1 MRLSELG
8 PRVMNT
14 QNITWTQSRVS
25 REIRWASLTQKG
37 AVIWMT
43 GLSGAG
49 KSTLAVA
56 VEDWLHQHGRHCFV
70 LDGDNLRHGLCADLG
85 FTDAGRSEN
94 IRRAGEAAKLIAESG
109 IIAICSLISPFSSE
123 RDRLRQSCAAQGI
136 PFAEVFINTPL
147 EVCEQRDAKGLYK
160 RARLGEIKMF
170 TGIDSPYEAPERPE
184 LVIYTDK
191 MPIEQCVSLI
201 GSHVHELTAL

>member
-1 MRLSELG
+1 VLGSQLLQSLSRIG
-8 PRVMNT
+8 CIGMAD
-14 QNITWTQSRVS
+14 IVS
-25 REIRWASLTQKG
+25 FWMVTTSGTVFVRIWASLMQ
-37 AVIWMT
+37 
-43 GLSGAG
+43 
-49 KSTLAVA
+49 
-56 VEDWLHQHGRHCFV
+56 
-70 LDGDNLRHGLCADLG
+70 
-85 FTDAGRSEN
+85 AGRKTSAEL
-94 IRRAGEAAKLIAESG
+94 GEAAKLIAESG

-123 RDRLRQSCAAQGI
+123 RDRLRQSCAAHGI

>member
-1 MRLSELG
+1 MK
-8 PRVMNT
+8 T

-25 REIRWASLTQKG
+25 RENRWSGLAQKG

-56 VEDWLHQHGRHCFV
+56 VEDWLHQRRRHSFV

-85 FTDAGRSEN
+85 FGDAERSEN
-94 IRRAGEAAKLIAESG
+94 IRRAGEAATLIAESG

-123 RDRLRQSCAAQGI
+123 RDRVRQTCVVRNI

-147 EVCEQRDAKGLYK
+147 AVCEQRDAKGLYK

-170 TGIDSPYEAPERPE
+170 TGIDSPYEPPASPE
-184 LVIYTDK
+184 LVVYTDR
-191 MPIEQCVSLI
+191 MPIEESVSLI
-201 GSHVHELTAL
+201 GAHVHRLTSL

>member
-1 MRLSELG
+1 
-8 PRVMNT
+8 MNI
-14 QNITWTQSRVS
+14 QNITWTESRVS
-25 REIRWASLTQKG
+25 RENRWAGLAQKG

-56 VEDWLHQHGRHCFV
+56 VEDWLYRRRRHCFV

-85 FTDAGRSEN
+85 FTEANRSEN
-94 IRRAGEAAKLIAESG
+94 IRRAGAAAGLIAESG
-109 IIAICSLISPFSSE
+109 IIAICSLISPFKNE
-123 RDRLRQSCAAQGI
+123 RDRVRQDCVKNDI

-160 RARLGEIKMF
+160 RARMGEIKMF
-170 TGIDSPYEAPERPE
+170 TGIDSPYEPPTSPE

-191 MPIEQCVSLI
+191 MPIEECASLV
-201 GSHVHELTAL
+201 GAHVHGLTAL